1 MKVFI
6 KNNKYI
12 LIGIVAA
19 FLVAMTI
26 IGGRGIIESNNKSY
40 DVVLDYNELVAMAAQ
55 SDKDVSWWL
64 NEFKNKMGITKVGL
78 SEENIMS
85 LMEDV
90 EIPVSGNLMGE
101 ITKQADWRDQ
111 YPSALV
117 SELEKNGFD
126 SYDVLIELDNSETSN
141 FVLTAI
147 KERLQPE
154 MYFIVKTEEKG
165 FAILDG
171 TSDVTLYTEKYKE
184 MNSKN
189 AGFME
194 KVDIEGSKLMYISLG
209 FLPEKVKII
218 QAAGMEIVP
227 RTLSYNGWNDTK
239 YAKAVISEYE
249 KYNIKPKYIIVGG
262 EAVIGYDDGVETAE
276 AYLNKNNIAI
286 GLIENTTQ
294 LQNIMQYG
302 VEDIAKA
309 NNYNTVR
316 IFSVWNYIQNRYQYY
331 GYPGAEEIENTLFRA
346 VTERNIRVIYFKPV
360 MAFKDLHTYI
370 TDPEVYENMF
380 ENLKTR
386 LGENNISFGDATIMS
401 NQQINPFLKLI
412 LGFGCIFSGILL
424 VDAFLPINR
433 KTKVVLATIG
443 FLGVVGAYLLLPNW
457 IALIESFSAAV
468 IFGCIAVTLYTKISK
483 DCADQLER
491 DTKLPRIILLAAMT
505 LVLSVLV
512 ALIGGMFTAAPISSV
527 NYMLEINTFRGV
539 KAAQLLPIAYFAIAY
554 LAYFGFGNRKER
566 PGKLEFLD
574 IKDMINTNV
583 KVWMVLLAAVL
594 GAVGAYYI
602 IRTGH
607 DSSIQV
613 SSFEMIFRN
622 ELENVL
628 VARPRTKEFLF
639 AFPAIMLMVYSS
651 IRGFKLWTIVFGLS
665 GVLGVTSVINTFMHI
680 RTPLYLGFF
689 RTGYSLIIGVIVGV
703 IGILIFEAVH
713 KGYLKYFKKRLE
725 SKGVPLE

>member
-1 MKVFI
+1 MKEFI

-12 LIGIVAA
+12 FIGIIAA
-19 FLVAMTI
+19 FIVAITI
-26 IGGRGIIESNNKSY
+26 IGGRGVIESSNKSY
-40 DVVLDYNELVAMAAQ
+40 DVVLDYNELVAMAEQ

-85 LMEDV
+85 LMDDV
-90 EIPVSGNLMGE
+90 EIPVSGSLMGE
-101 ITKQADWRDQ
+101 ITKQANWREQ
-111 YPSALV
+111 YPLELV

-126 SYDVLIELDNSETSN
+126 SYDVLIELDNSETSD
-141 FVLTAI
+141 FVVNAI
-147 KERLQPE
+147 KARLQPE
-154 MYFIVKTEEKG
+154 LYFIVKSGEKG
-165 FAILDG
+165 FVVLNG

-194 KVDIEGSKLMYISLG
+194 KVDYEGSKLMYISLG
-209 FLPEKVKII
+209 FLPEKVEKIK
-218 QAAGMEIVP
+218 AAGMEIVP
-227 RTLSYNGWNDTK
+227 RTLSYNGWNDKK
-239 YAKAVISEYE
+239 YAKAVIAEYE
-249 KYNIKPKYIIVGG
+249 KYNINPKYIIVGG

-276 AYLNKNNIAI
+276 DYLNNNNIVI

-346 VTERNIRVIYFKPV
+346 VSERNIRVIYFKPV
-360 MAFKDLHTYI
+360 MEYKDLHTYV
-370 TDPEVYENMF
+370 TDPTVYEKMF
-380 ENLKTR
+380 DNLETR
-386 LGENNISFGDATIMS
+386 LSKHDISFGDATIMA
-401 NQQINPFLKLI
+401 NQQINPILKLI

-424 VDAFLPINR
+424 VDAFLSIKR
-433 KTKVVLATIG
+433 KTKVVLAAAG
-443 FLGVVGAYLLLPNW
+443 FLGVIGAYLFLPNW
-457 IALIESFSAAV
+457 IVLITSFSSAV
-468 IFGCIAVTLYTKISK
+468 IFGCIAVTLYTKLSK
-483 DCADQLER
+483 DFAVSLGR
-491 DTKLPRIILLAAMT
+491 DAKLTKIIMLAVMT
-505 LVLSVLV
+505 LVLSVIV

-527 NYMLEINTFRGV
+527 NFMLEINTFRGV

-554 LAYFGFGNRKER
+554 LAYYGFGNSKEK

-583 KVWMVLLAAVL
+583 KIWMILLAAVL

-613 SSFEMIFRN
+613 SSYEMLFRN
-622 ELENVL
+622 KLEDYL
-628 VARPRTKEFLF
+628 IARPRTKEFLF
-639 AFPAIMLMVYSS
+639 AFPAIMLMVYTS
-651 IRGFKLWTIVFGLS
+651 IRGFKLWTIIFGLS
-665 GVLGVTSVINTFMHI
+665 GVIGVTSVINTFMHI

-689 RTGYSLIIGVIVGV
+689 RTGYSLMLGIMVGV
-703 IGILIFEAVH
+703 FGILIFDALY
-713 KGYLKYFKKRLE
+713 KGYLKYFKNRLE
-725 SKGVPLE
+725 SKGV

>member
-1 MKVFI
+1 MKAFI

-12 LIGIVAA
+12 LIGIIAA
-19 FLVAMTI
+19 FLVAITI
-26 IGGRGIIESNNKSY
+26 IGGRSIIESSNKSY
-40 DVVLDYNELVAMAAQ
+40 DVVLDYNELVAMAEQ

-64 NEFKNKMGITKVGL
+64 NEFKNEMGITKVGL

-101 ITKQADWRDQ
+101 ITKQANWRDQ
-111 YPSALV
+111 YPAELV
-117 SELEKNGFD
+117 LELEKNGFD
-126 SYDVLIELDNSETSN
+126 SYDVLIELDNSETSD
-141 FVLTAI
+141 FVLNAI

-154 MYFIVKTEEKG
+154 LYFTVKSGDKG
-165 FAILDG
+165 FAVLDG

-194 KVDIEGSKLMYISLG
+194 KVDYEGSKLMYISLG
-209 FLPEKVKII
+209 FLPEKVEKI

-227 RTLSYNGWNDTK
+227 RTLSYNGWNDKK
-239 YAKAVISEYE
+239 YANAVIAEYE
-249 KYNIKPKYIIVGG
+249 KYRINPKYIIVGG
-262 EAVIGYDDGVETAE
+262 EAVIGYDDGVEIAE
-276 AYLNKNNIAI
+276 EYLNKNDIVI

-302 VEDIAKA
+302 VEDIAKD

-360 MAFKDLHTYI
+360 MEFKDLHTYV
-370 TDPEVYENMF
+370 TDPVVYEKMF
-380 ENLKTR
+380 ENLETR
-386 LGENNISFGDATIMS
+386 LSEHHISFGEATIMS
-401 NQQINPFLKLI
+401 NQQVNPILKLI
-412 LGFGCIFSGILL
+412 LGFGCILSGILL

-433 KTKVVLATIG
+433 KTKVILAATG
-443 FLGVVGAYLLLPNW
+443 FLGALGAYLLIPVW
-457 IALIESFSAAV
+457 IELITSFSFAV
-468 IFGCIAVTLYTKISK
+468 IFACIAVTFYTKFSK
-483 DCADQLER
+483 DFADSLAR
-491 DTKLPRIILLAAMT
+491 DTKLTKIILLAVMT
-505 LVLSVLV
+505 LVLSVILALV
-512 ALIGGMFTAAPISSV
+512 GGIFTAAPISSV
-527 NYMLEINTFRGV
+527 NYMLEIDTFRGV
-539 KAAQLLPIAYFAIAY
+539 KAAQLLPMAYFAVAY
-554 LAYFGFGNRKER
+554 LAYFGFGNRKEK

-574 IKDMINTNV
+574 IKDMINTPV
-583 KVWMVLLAAVL
+583 KVWMVLLAVVL

-613 SSFEMIFRN
+613 SSYEMLFRN
-622 ELENVL
+622 KLEDFL
-628 VARPRTKEFLF
+628 IARPRSKEFLF
-639 AFPAIMLMVYSS
+639 AFPAIMLMVYTS
-651 IRGFKLWTIVFGLS
+651 IRGFKLWPIIFGLG
-665 GVLGVTSVINTFMHI
+665 GVIGVTSVVNTFMHI

-689 RTGYSLIIGVIVGV
+689 RTGYSLMLGIMVGV
-703 IGILIFEAVH
+703 LGILLFETLYKV
-713 KGYLKYFKKRLE
+713 YLKYSKIRLE
-725 SKGVPLE
+725 SKGV